1 MNGVCPVS
9 TSHNF
14 NSIQFSSIAY
24 SIDLEARRIRKNE
37 VDGET
42 NNIYLYI
49 DYFVQVPVS
58 SNLSDNG
65 KHKILTNQS
74 CLSLNFCHFL
84 FIDSTCNYLGLII
97 IYLLMCFSRIS
108 HNKYNM
114 SLCFSLDKI
123 THNFVIREFFGKTTS
138 SCYIT
143 VD

>member
-84 FIDSTCNYLGLII
+84 FIDSTCN
-97 IYLLMCFSRIS
+97 CFSFFLSTLPAIVFLKHMHKDQVAVFTLGIS
-108 HNKYNM
+108 ICNLVLQSIKVCM
-114 SLCFSLDKI
+114 
-123 THNFVIREFFGKTTS
+123 
-138 SCYIT
+138 
-143 VD
+143 